1 MARYRGLTW
10 DHARG
15 RLALERAAETA
26 TDAAGKR
33 LIEWDAQPL
42 EGFEASPIGE
52 PAERYD
58 VIVLDHPHLGDATAA
73 EAIQPLESLFPPE
86 FLAAVKRDA
95 VGPSAASYT
104 LDGRLWALPLDAATQ
119 VAVSVPELVPTPP
132 RTWAEVVD
140 LATIA
145 PVALS
150 LAGPHACL
158 TYASLCVA
166 LGSEPSVVPG
176 RGFVDAAVGER
187 ALGMLSGIA
196 RTLPPR
202 TAELNPIGLLERMR
216 RDRDIAYIP
225 LVYGYV
231 TYATGPDPLWFDD
244 APSVEIGTRRG
255 STIGGT
261 GIAISSRCVPDDA
274 LLAHLAGLLDPEY
287 QRTTL
292 PADAGQPS
300 LRSAW
305 TDDAVNAASGEFY
318 RRTIATIDESWVR
331 PRVPGYIPF
340 QAEASAVLREAILDG
355 RPGAVGHVNDLF
367 DRLAA
372 VPERSLR

>member
-10 DHARG
+10 DHPRG
-15 RLALERAAETA
+15 RLALERAAALA
-26 TDAAGKR
+26 TDAAGER
-33 LIEWDAQPL
+33 LIEWDAQAL
-42 EGFEASPIGE
+42 EGFEASPIE
-52 PAERYD
+52 SLAARYD
-58 VIVLDHPHLGDATAA
+58 VIVLDHPHLGDAIAA
-73 EAIQPLESLFPPE
+73 EAIRPLDTLFPAE
-86 FLAAVKRDA
+86 FLAAVARDA

-104 LDGRLWALPLDAATQ
+104 LDGRLWALPLDAAAQ

-132 RTWAEVVD
+132 RTWADVVE

-150 LAGPHACL
+150 LAGPHAFL

-166 LGSEPSVVPG
+166 LGAEPSVVPG
-176 RGFVDAAVGER
+176 GGFVDPAVGER
-187 ALGMLSGIA
+187 ALGTLRGLA
-196 RTLPPR
+196 RTRPTG
-202 TAELNPIGLLERMR
+202 TAELNPIALLERMR
-216 RDRDIAYIP
+216 RARDIAYIP

-231 TYATGPDPLWFDD
+231 TYSTGPDPLRFDD
-244 APSVEIGTRRG
+244 APIAPTGTRRG

-261 GIAISSRCVPDDA
+261 GIAISSRCVPDAA
-274 LLAHLAGLLDPEY
+274 LLAHLAGLLDAEV
-287 QRTTL
+287 QRTRI
-292 PADAGQPS
+292 PAYAGQPS

-305 TDDAVNAASGEFY
+305 TDEAVNAASGDFY
-318 RRTIATIDESWVR
+318 RRTISTIEQSWVR

-340 QAEASAVLREAILDG
+340 QTAASGVLREAILDG
-355 RPGAVGHVNDLF
+355 RPGAVDHVNDLF